1 MAGKVINKMMGFL
14 GLEEDYEDEIE
25 ETLENEGDEMS
36 RKEEE
41 GEPLV
46 SSKRQN
52 KVVSIH
58 SSNSAKI
65 KIVKPTTYEE
75 AADICD
81 ELKNRK
87 IIIVNTTGLELRI
100 AQRLLDFMGGA
111 SYAAGGELQEVEK
124 GIYVL
129 SPSNV
134 EVSSELKNELSGKGL
149 FSWSK

>member
-14 GLEEDYEDEIE
+14 GLEDDLEEIE
-25 ETLENEGDEMS
+25 EE
-36 RKEEE
+36 KEEKKAVNDITE
-41 GEPLV
+41 VEPIMS

-58 SSNSAKI
+58 TTISAKV
-65 KIVKPTTYEE
+65 KIVKPASYEE

-87 IIIVNTTGLELRI
+87 IVVINTTGLEPRI

-111 SYAAGGELQEVEK
+111 SYALGGDLEEIERGVY
-124 GIYVL
+124 IL
-129 SPSNV
+129 SPATV
-134 EVSSELKNELSGKGL
+134 EVSSDLKSELSGKGL
-149 FSWSK
+149 FSWNK